1 LSIVGSYAYTDA
13 QILKDNRTLNGQLN
27 GYEGNSLPNVPEHSG
42 SLWLKYDIKQIAS
55 LKGLSFGIGAYAAG
69 QREGDNENSF
79 QLPGYVRLDA
89 FTAYQWKVGDSKL
102 TAQFNI
108 RNLLD
113 KTYYESTD
121 PDFNFSPRLG
131 VYPGSP
137 LFAMGSIRFEY

>member
-1 LSIVGSYAYTDA
+1 
-13 QILKDNRTLNGQLN
+13 LN

-42 SLWLKYDIKQIAS
+42 SLWLKYDIKKMAS
-55 LKGLSFGIGAYAAG
+55 LRGLSFGIGAYAVG

-113 KTYYESTD
+113 KTYYESSD
-121 PDFNFSPRLG
+121 ANINFSPRLS

-137 LFAMGSIRFEY
+137 LFAMGSIRLEY